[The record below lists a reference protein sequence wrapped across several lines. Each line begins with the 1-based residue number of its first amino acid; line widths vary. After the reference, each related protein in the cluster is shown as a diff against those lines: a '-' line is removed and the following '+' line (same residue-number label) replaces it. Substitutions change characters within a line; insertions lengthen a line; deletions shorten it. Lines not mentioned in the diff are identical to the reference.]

1 VADLSFI
8 HVYEPAPG
16 ADRRT
21 LLLLHGVGG
30 DERDLL
36 ALARLLQPTAGVLS
50 PRGQVEDRGML
61 RFFKR
66 MPQGVYD
73 MEDLPRRAAQ
83 LSAFVAAAAAHYRF
97 DAHEVMAVGFAEGA
111 NIASTMLLACP
122 ETLAGAVLFRGAVP
136 MMPDRMPKLP
146 GTPILVSNGRHD
158 RVTAPED
165 TSQLA
170 ALLRAAGADV
180 TVVLQQAAH
189 QLTHADVEQARA
201 WLTSC
206 GPRRSPARTS

>member
-1 VADLSFI
+1 MAELSFT
-8 HVYEPAPG
+8 HVYQPAPG

-36 ALARLLQPTAGVLS
+36 SLARLLQPTAGVLS
-50 PRGQVEDRGML
+50 PRGQVEDHGML

-66 MPQGVYD
+66 LPQGVYD
-73 MEDLPRRAAQ
+73 LEDLARRAAQ
-83 LSAFVAAAAAHYRF
+83 LAAFVGAAAAHYRF
-97 DAHEVMAVGFAEGA
+97 DAREVMAVGFAEGA
-111 NIASTMLLACP
+111 NIASTMLLAWP
-122 ETLAGAVLFRGAVP
+122 DTLAGAVLFRGALP

-146 GTPILVSNGRHD
+146 GTPVFVSNGRQD
-158 RVTAPED
+158 RITLAED
-165 TSQLA
+165 TDQLA
-170 ALLRAAGADV
+170 ALLRAAGAEV

-189 QLTHADVEQARA
+189 QLTQADVEQARA

-206 GPRRSPARTS
+206 GPRRSPVRMS